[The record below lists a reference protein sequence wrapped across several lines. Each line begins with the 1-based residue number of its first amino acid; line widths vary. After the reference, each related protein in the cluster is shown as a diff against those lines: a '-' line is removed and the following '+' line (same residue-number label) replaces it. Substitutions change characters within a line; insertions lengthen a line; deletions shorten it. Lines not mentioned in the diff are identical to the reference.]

1 VSAAG
6 IVLLVVVCLLLLLA
20 AGGAL
25 ARRRQ
30 LEETESD
37 FREHLDAV
45 NRDLATAHAADRGW
59 DQERLESVARAAW
72 LERSGG
78 REPDSITLWEV
89 VDHPG
94 TDHDQAVYRIT
105 GDGAE
110 AMITLGRTG
119 DRWHAEPGGA
129 PAD

>member
-1 VSAAG
+1 MSTAA

-20 AGGAL
+20 VGGAV

-30 LEETESD
+30 LEETED
-37 FREHLDAV
+37 EFRDHLDQV
-45 NRDLATAHAADRGW
+45 NRELATAHAADRGW
-59 DQERLESVARAAW
+59 DPARLESVARAAW
-72 LERSGG
+72 LQRSGG

-110 AMITLGRTG
+110 AIITLGRTG
-119 DRWHAEPGGA
+119 DHWFAEPGGA
-129 PAD
+129 AD